1 MVKVVVA
8 LVESFKVTA
17 PLFTT
22 HLSNT
27 LPSAGAS
34 AVMVTTV
41 PGSAFVMADPAP
53 TEAVPFVTVMLYSLG
68 VGVLAGKFTQ
78 IINVSLFSFF
88 TSQTSPLEISTFS
101 LLKLAA
107 NSYPLFASIT

>member
-1 MVKVVVA
+1 MFTSLAGMMKVVVA
-8 LVESFKVTA
+8 LAASLMVTA

-53 TEAVPFVTVMLYSLG
+53 TEAVPFVTVILYSLG
-68 VGVLAGKFTQ
+68 VGVLAGKFT
-78 IINVSLFSFF
+78 
-88 TSQTSPLEISTFS
+88 
-101 LLKLAA
+101 
-107 NSYPLFASIT
+107 